1 MNLLEVRD
9 LVCGY
14 DGEEVIKGLSF
25 SVQSGEFLG
34 ILGPNGAGK
43 TTLLRAITGVLKHSS
58 GKIYYQEKELL
69 KIPVRKVAREIAVL
83 PQILEIS
90 FSFSVE
96 EFIRMGRFPHRGRLE
111 GFRKEDEIAVE
122 KAMEMTGILNLK
134 SKSVNQLSGGERQRV
149 LLAQALAQEPQ
160 LILLDEP
167 TAHLDIKHQ
176 VEILDLLCE
185 LNKKGL
191 TIVATLHDLNLAA
204 EYCKRLIM
212 LNEGVIAAD
221 GTNEKIIDYKL
232 IEEVYKTVVVVKEN
246 PTSGKP
252 YVILVSKH
260 SIEKGG
266 GEKV

>member
-43 TTLLRAITGVLKHSS
+43 TTLFRAITGVLKHSS

-69 KIPVRKVAREIAVL
+69 EIPAREIAREIAVL

-96 EFIRMGRFPHRGRLE
+96 EFVRMGRFSHRGRLE

-122 KAMEMTGILNLK
+122 KAMETTGILNLK
-134 SKSVNQLSGGERQRV
+134 SRSVNQLSGGERQRV
-149 LLAQALAQEPQ
+149 LLAQALAQEPS
-160 LILLDEP
+160 LLLLDEP
-167 TAHLDIKHQ
+167 TAHLDISHQ
-176 VEILDLLCE
+176 VEICDLIKN
-185 LNKKGL
+185 LNREKSL
-191 TIVATLHDLNLAA
+191 TVIMVLHDLNLASD
-204 EYCKRLIM
+204 YCDQLI
-212 LNEGVIAAD
+212 LINKGKLY
-221 GTNEKIIDYKL
+221 KIGPPEEVLTYQI
-232 IEEVYKTVVVVKEN
+232 IEEVYKTTVVVRQNPVSFRPHIFLVPKERI
-246 PTSGKP
+246 T
-252 YVILVSKH
+252 
-260 SIEKGG
+260 
-266 GEKV
+266 